1 MTVTEARPAA
11 VRGPGP
17 APSRAGSA
25 RSFQRRM
32 AGALA
37 VLVVVLAALAW
48 ASSSEPVR
56 LTGVTPGDGSAV
68 PRPPSEVALTFSGR
82 LTVQSVFAQVSTADG
97 SPVTGGSARVDGQ
110 RVIVPVSAAAQG
122 TYLVVYRLAL
132 GEGHEVSGRTGFTVG
147 PVPLVGASSDL
158 ADDADEA
165 GAHDHGHAE
174 GPWNGAL
181 LVLDA
186 VLVVG
191 AVLLMVH
198 RPRRRAG

>member
-11 VRGPGP
+11 TGP

-37 VLVVVLAALAW
+37 ALVVVLAALAW
-48 ASSSEPVR
+48 ASSAVPVR
-56 LTGVTPGDGSAV
+56 LTAVTPGDGSAV
-68 PRPPSEVALTFSGR
+68 AQAPAEVQLTFSGR
-82 LTVQSVFAQVSTADG
+82 LTAESVFAQVSSADG
-97 SPVTGGSARVDGQ
+97 GSVTRGPARVDGQ
-110 RVIVPVSAAAQG
+110 RLIVPVSAGAEG

-132 GEGHEVSGRTGFTVG
+132 GGGREVSGRTGFTVG

-158 ADDADEA
+158 ADAADGA
-165 GAHDHGHAE
+165 DAHDHGHAE

-181 LVLDA
+181 LVLDG

-191 AVLLMVH
+191 AVLLMVR